1 MPETSLLRR
10 QSSRDVLKKSGGGSR
25 FKRQFSKDVEE
36 RLVKNQLVNADA
48 IQVGPLEGKCLGQIC
63 DLKELVLISI

>member
-25 FKRQFSKDVEE
+25 IKRQFSKDVEE
-36 RLVKNQLVNADA
+36 RLVKNQLVNTDAIA
-48 IQVGPLEGKCLGQIC
+48 IQVGSLSNKHLG
-63 DLKELVLISI
+63 EMY